1 MRIDVVSKT
10 FNSEG
15 KLVFKIKKKLK
26 EEGGKKKVPLWNLLL
41 LLTSFS
47 IFYLNLL
54 MQKIYKDLWQVPYT
68 LIGY

>member
-26 EEGGKKKVPLWNLLL
+26 EEGGKKKVPLWILLL